1 MTDETARAVA
11 TAAKALSD
19 AGLICEERRPPHVE
33 RGNEM
38 WLKLFSRA
46 SVVQLRKVYTGRE
59 REGGSFVSWRLATAD
74 DNPPPALDVYIAD
87 WMERDRLREEL
98 VEWMQTT
105 PIIVAPVGATPAY
118 AHDTLKVNV
127 NGVTMGTFQSV
138 QLRANIQRFR
148 PACRHGA
155 GGTNEMTGCRSEFR
169 LWDGLLRRRWYW
181 RLRKSWRGHFSAIL
195 ICAICIICV
204 ICGWE
209 SIMEPVLQFWLF
221 SSSDFIAIVLLVI
234 AAKTIRIVPQATV
247 MLVERLGKFDKVASS
262 GLNILVPFL
271 DKPRAVYWT
280 NTRPGVTSIDLREQY
295 IDLPPQPVI
304 TRDNVTIHVDSVV
317 YWQITDPVKAV
328 YEMNDLVGGIVQL
341 TITGMRAVMGDMD
354 LDHTLSQRDQINSKL
369 RLILDEATDKWGVKV
384 TRVDVKNINP
394 PEDVRITM
402 EKQMTAERNRRALV
416 LQAEGDRQAAITRAE
431 GEKQAAVTRAEG
443 EKQSAILAAEG
454 AAQARLRNAEA
465 ESEAINRIAQAIPGG
480 DPGQYLIT
488 TRYIDSLR
496 DMTRTSNSK
505 VIFMPVETS
514 AMLSSVGAIKE
525 VLSQTGERDDK
536 EQLPP
541 PRPRELP
548 R

>member
-1 MTDETARAVA
+1 MDP
-11 TAAKALSD
+11 L
-19 AGLICEERRPPHVE
+19 
-33 RGNEM
+33 
-38 WLKLFSRA
+38 A
-46 SVVQLRKVYTGRE
+46 SV
-59 REGGSFVSWRLATAD
+59 
-74 DNPPPALDVYIAD
+74 
-87 WMERDRLREEL
+87 
-98 VEWMQTT
+98 
-105 PIIVAPVGATPAY
+105 
-118 AHDTLKVNV
+118 
-127 NGVTMGTFQSV
+127 
-138 QLRANIQRFR
+138 
-148 PACRHGA
+148 
-155 GGTNEMTGCRSEFR
+155 
-169 LWDGLLRRRWYW
+169 LL
-181 RLRKSWRGHFSAIL
+181 F
-195 ICAICIICV
+195 
-204 ICGWE
+204 
-209 SIMEPVLQFWLF
+209 LF
-221 SSSDFIAIVLLVI
+221 FGFIGIVLLVV
-234 AAKTIRIVPQATV
+234 AVKTIRIVPQATV

-262 GLNILVPFL
+262 GLNILVPFF

-280 NTRPGVTSIDLREQY
+280 NTRPGLVSIDLREQY

-369 RLILDEATDKWGVKV
+369 RIILDEATDKWGVKV

-465 ESEAINRIAQAIPGG
+465 EAEAIGRIADAMHEHGNPA
-480 DPGQYLIT
+480 QYLIT
-488 TRYIDSLR
+488 TRYIESLR
-496 DMTRTSNSK
+496 DMTRTNNAK

-525 VLSQTGERDDK
+525 VFAQSGQDSGE
-536 EQLPP
+536 QPNPP
-541 PRPRELP
+541 PPPKPRELP

>member
-1 MTDETARAVA
+1 MD
-11 TAAKALSD
+11 
-19 AGLICEERRPPHVE
+19 P
-33 RGNEM
+33 
-38 WLKLFSRA
+38 
-46 SVVQLRKVYTGRE
+46 
-59 REGGSFVSWRLATAD
+59 LAT
-74 DNPPPALDVYIAD
+74 
-87 WMERDRLREEL
+87 
-98 VEWMQTT
+98 
-105 PIIVAPVGATPAY
+105 
-118 AHDTLKVNV
+118 
-127 NGVTMGTFQSV
+127 
-138 QLRANIQRFR
+138 
-148 PACRHGA
+148 
-155 GGTNEMTGCRSEFR
+155 
-169 LWDGLLRRRWYW
+169 
-181 RLRKSWRGHFSAIL
+181 
-195 ICAICIICV
+195 
-204 ICGWE
+204 
-209 SIMEPVLQFWLF
+209 VLAFMF
-221 SSSDFIAIVLLVI
+221 FGFIAIVLLVI
-234 AAKTIRIVPQATV
+234 AVKTIRIVPQAAF
-247 MLVERLGKFDKVASS
+247 MIVERLGKFDKVASG

-271 DKPRAVYWT
+271 DRPRAVYWT
-280 NTRPGVTSIDLREQY
+280 NMRPGQTLIDKREQY

-465 ESEAINRIAQAIPGG
+465 ESEALNKIAQAIPGG
-480 DPGQYLIT
+480 NPEQYLIT
-488 TRYIDSLR
+488 VRYIESLR
-496 DMTRTSNSK
+496 DMTRTNNSK

-514 AMLSSVGAIKE
+514 AMLSSIGAIKE
-525 VLSQTGERDDK
+525 VLSQTGEKDEKD
-536 EQLPP
+536 QLPP
-541 PRPRELP
+541 AAPRPRELG
-548 R
+548 RG

>member
-1 MTDETARAVA
+1 
-11 TAAKALSD
+11 
-19 AGLICEERRPPHVE
+19 
-33 RGNEM
+33 
-38 WLKLFSRA
+38 
-46 SVVQLRKVYTGRE
+46 
-59 REGGSFVSWRLATAD
+59 
-74 DNPPPALDVYIAD
+74 
-87 WMERDRLREEL
+87 
-98 VEWMQTT
+98 
-105 PIIVAPVGATPAY
+105 
-118 AHDTLKVNV
+118 
-127 NGVTMGTFQSV
+127 
-138 QLRANIQRFR
+138 
-148 PACRHGA
+148 
-155 GGTNEMTGCRSEFR
+155 
-169 LWDGLLRRRWYW
+169 
-181 RLRKSWRGHFSAIL
+181 
-195 ICAICIICV
+195 
-204 ICGWE
+204 
-209 SIMEPVLQFWLF
+209 MEPVTAAL
-221 SSSDFIAIVLLVI
+221 SFIFFGFLALVLLVI
-234 AAKTIRIVPQATV
+234 AVKTIRIVPQATV

-271 DKPRAVYWT
+271 DRPRAVYWT
-280 NTRPGVTSIDLREQY
+280 NTRPGLVSIDLREQY

-317 YWQITDPVKAV
+317 YWQITDPIKAV

-465 ESEAINRIAQAIPGG
+465 EMEALNRIAQAIPGG
-480 DPGQYLIT
+480 DPGHYLIT
-488 TRYIDSLR
+488 MRYIESLR
-496 DMTRTSNSK
+496 DMTKTNNSK

-514 AMLSSVGAIKE
+514 TMLSSIGAIKE
-525 VLSQTGERDDK
+525 VFSQTGESEK
-536 EQLPP
+536 ESLPP
-541 PRPRELP
+541 TPPKPREL

>member
-1 MTDETARAVA
+1 MDPVA
-11 TAAKALSD
+11 SAL
-19 AGLICEERRPPHVE
+19 AF
-33 RGNEM
+33 
-38 WLKLFSRA
+38 LFF
-46 SVVQLRKVYTGRE
+46 G
-59 REGGSFVSWRLATAD
+59 
-74 DNPPPALDVYIAD
+74 
-87 WMERDRLREEL
+87 
-98 VEWMQTT
+98 
-105 PIIVAPVGATPAY
+105 
-118 AHDTLKVNV
+118 
-127 NGVTMGTFQSV
+127 
-138 QLRANIQRFR
+138 
-148 PACRHGA
+148 
-155 GGTNEMTGCRSEFR
+155 
-169 LWDGLLRRRWYW
+169 
-181 RLRKSWRGHFSAIL
+181 
-195 ICAICIICV
+195 
-204 ICGWE
+204 
-209 SIMEPVLQFWLF
+209 
-221 SSSDFIAIVLLVI
+221 FIAIVLLVI
-234 AAKTIRIVPQATV
+234 AVKTIRIVPQATV

-280 NTRPGVTSIDLREQY
+280 NTRPGLVSIDLREQY

-369 RLILDEATDKWGVKV
+369 RIILDEATDKWGVKV

-465 ESEAINRIAQAIPGG
+465 ESEALTRIAQSIPGG
-480 DPGQYLIT
+480 DPEQYLIT
-488 TRYIDSLR
+488 MRYIESLR
-496 DMTRTSNSK
+496 DMTRTNNSK

-525 VLSQTGERDDK
+525 VLSQTGEKDD
-536 EQLPP
+536 QPPLPPP

-548 R
+548 PR

>member
-1 MTDETARAVA
+1 LFRHDKLKHIGHQELS
-11 TAAKALSD
+11 TAAARYIF
-19 AGLICEERRPPHVE
+19 APQ
-33 RGNEM
+33 
-38 WLKLFSRA
+38 FSIFIANQEWIMDPVA
-46 SVVQLRKVYTGRE
+46 SV
-59 REGGSFVSWRLATAD
+59 
-74 DNPPPALDVYIAD
+74 
-87 WMERDRLREEL
+87 
-98 VEWMQTT
+98 
-105 PIIVAPVGATPAY
+105 
-118 AHDTLKVNV
+118 
-127 NGVTMGTFQSV
+127 
-138 QLRANIQRFR
+138 
-148 PACRHGA
+148 
-155 GGTNEMTGCRSEFR
+155 
-169 LWDGLLRRRWYW
+169 LL
-181 RLRKSWRGHFSAIL
+181 F
-195 ICAICIICV
+195 
-204 ICGWE
+204 
-209 SIMEPVLQFWLF
+209 LF
-221 SSSDFIAIVLLVI
+221 FGFIGIVLLVV
-234 AAKTIRIVPQATV
+234 AVKTIRIVPQATV

-280 NTRPGVTSIDLREQY
+280 NTRPGLVSIDLREQY

-369 RLILDEATDKWGVKV
+369 RIILDEATDKWGVKV

-465 ESEAINRIAQAIPGG
+465 EAEAIVRVADAMHEHGNPA
-480 DPGQYLIT
+480 QYLIT
-488 TRYIDSLR
+488 TRYIESLR
-496 DMTRTSNSK
+496 DMTRTNNSK

-514 AMLSSVGAIKE
+514 SMLSSVGAIKE
-525 VLSQTGERDDK
+525 VFSQAGQDSGE
-536 EQLPP
+536 QQNPPPPP